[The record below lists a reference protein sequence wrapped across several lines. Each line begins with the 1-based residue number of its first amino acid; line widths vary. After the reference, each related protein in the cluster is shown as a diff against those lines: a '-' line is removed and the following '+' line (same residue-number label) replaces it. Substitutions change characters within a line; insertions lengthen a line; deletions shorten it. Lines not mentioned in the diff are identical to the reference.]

1 MKEIQDRF
9 DKGYTMSL
17 YGTRE
22 MLYEQ
27 MLDDISS
34 LLNLFSARKKQIE
47 ERVNYLNLVEK
58 DLWEKNLP
66 NTAEVYRERKQ
77 ELEKLQELWKHF
89 TLTEI
94 LLS

>member
-22 MLYEQ
+22 LLYEQ
-27 MLDDISS
+27 MLEDISS
-34 LLNLFSARKKQIE
+34 LLNLFSAREKQIKD
-47 ERVNYLNLVEK
+47 RLNYLNLVEK

-66 NTAEVYRERKQ
+66 NTAKVYRERKQ
-77 ELEKLQELWKHF
+77 ELEKLQGLWKH
-89 TLTEI
+89 
-94 LLS
+94 

>member
-9 DKGYTMSL
+9 NKGYTMSL

-22 MLYEQ
+22 LLYEQ
-27 MLDDISS
+27 MLEDISS
-34 LLNLFSARKKQIE
+34 LLNLFSAREKQIKD
-47 ERVNYLNLVEK
+47 RLNYLNLVEK

-77 ELEKLQELWKHF
+77 ELEKLQELWKH
-89 TLTEI
+89 
-94 LLS
+94 

>member
-9 DKGYTMSL
+9 DRGYTMSL

-22 MLYEQ
+22 LLYEQ
-27 MLDDISS
+27 MLEDISS
-34 LLNLFSARKKQIE
+34 LLNLFSAREKQIE

-77 ELEKLQELWKHF
+77 ELEKLQELWKH
-89 TLTEI
+89 
-94 LLS
+94 

>member
-1 MKEIQDRF
+1 MKEIQYRF

-22 MLYEQ
+22 FLHEQ
-27 MLDDISS
+27 MLEDISS
-34 LLNLFSARKKQIE
+34 LLNLFSAREKQIKD
-47 ERVNYLNLVEK
+47 RLNYLNLVEK

-77 ELEKLQELWKHF
+77 ELEKLQELWKH
-89 TLTEI
+89 
-94 LLS
+94 